1 MKGTARP
8 GTGSVERPMT
18 TKAAG
23 YSKSLGK
30 EQKDFGMKT
39 RMFFAKK
46 QNTSKE
52 SIIKEFEKNIQ
63 KLSDES
69 IILKCKGNFRAA
81 KEKAL
86 TAYKKM
92 TDFKQQNQD
101 YFNAEMEFGLQLN
114 IALIY
119 EGLKMFEDALQ
130 IYLDIVQKE
139 NYYSPGIMKDK
150 IRINI
155 GNLYY
160 KQGDYQKAIIEWKK
174 AVDKI
179 SKENK
184 ELRGLVLRNIAN
196 AHIKLGS
203 YDDAIDNYTESV
215 KHKEDMKTCKNLLLS
230 NLAMNKMKE
239 TKQVFSLMIES
250 AQNQEKEIDPSS
262 ENEEEKTTM
271 DPLKEYLIIRKKESS
286 SIIVNIAL
294 VMTHFLEKDPLE
306 AFKYII
312 DCLKKSNMV
321 DIQNEVEMAKAMY
334 FLKKRD
340 IAQTIAIMKNFEN
353 KNKNLISRVAN
364 NISFLYFV
372 EGDYAKA
379 EQYAN
384 TAIENERYNHKA
396 LVNKGNIHYI
406 KEDYNKAKEFYLEAI
421 GVQSDC
427 IEAIYNLGMVNIR
440 MEQIYEAIQAFEKL
454 HSVCPNIPEVL
465 YKIAKLYEYMKQYD
479 DAIKY
484 YSLLLLQLPND
495 PILLSSL
502 GSLYYQINPKDE
514 TNYMHYFED
523 SYRYF
528 PSNFDN
534 LTVLG
539 FLYFKEENYEK
550 ALSFFRL
557 ASKVNPNAYTAEI
570 HYAKCYFKLGRFRES
585 FKAFR
590 RIHSK
595 YPDNKEALMYLIAN
609 AKQLN
614 LPFEEY
620 AKEISRLDQEQVDLD
635 YQQGYGNNSGSGYG
649 GTGGDY
655 YEGRAPQQANPNY
668 QGEMVDF
675 SKYSSKTGAKAPTS
689 KENDLL
695 KFNNDQ
701 SPEDLLP

>member
-46 QNTSKE
+46 ENTSKE
-52 SIIKEFEKNIQ
+52 AIIKEFEKNIQ

-69 IILKCKGNFRAA
+69 ILLKCRGNYRAA

-86 TAYKKM
+86 SAYKKM
-92 TDFKQQNQD
+92 NDFKLQNVD

-119 EGLKMFEDALQ
+119 EGLKMYEDARQ
-130 IYLDIVQKE
+130 MYSEIVQKE
-139 NYYSPGIMKDK
+139 NYYTPGIMKDK
-150 IRINI
+150 IRINL

-160 KQGDYQKAIIEWKK
+160 KQGDYQNAIKEWKK

-179 SKENK
+179 SKDNK
-184 ELRGLVLRNIAN
+184 EMRGLVLRNIAN
-196 AHIKLGS
+196 ANIKLGL
-203 YDDAIDNYTESV
+203 YEDAIDNYTESV

-230 NLAMNKMKE
+230 NLAMKKTKE
-239 TKQVFSLMIES
+239 TKQVFNLMIDS
-250 AQNQEKEIDPSS
+250 AQNQEKEIDPSNN
-262 ENEEEKTTM
+262 EEEEKTAM
-271 DPLKEYLIIRKKESS
+271 DPLKEYLIIRKKENA

-294 VMTHFLEKDPLE
+294 VMTHYLESDPLV
-306 AFKYII
+306 AFQYII
-312 DCLKKSNMV
+312 DSLKKSSMI

-340 IAQTIAIMKNFEN
+340 IAQTISIMKNFEN

-372 EGDYAKA
+372 EGDYTKA

-406 KEDYNKAKEFYLEAI
+406 KEDYNKAKEYYLEAI

-440 MEQIYEAIQAFEKL
+440 MDAIYEAIQAFEKL

-484 YSLLLLQLPND
+484 YSLLLMQLPND

-514 TNYMHYFED
+514 NTYMHYFED

-550 ALSFFRL
+550 ALSFFKL

-590 RIHSK
+590 KIHAK

-614 LPFEEY
+614 LPYEEY
-620 AKEISRLDQEQVDLD
+620 AKEMSRLDQDQVEMD
-635 YQQGYGNNSGSGYG
+635 YQSGYGNSAGGGYG
-649 GTGGDY
+649 GSSGDY
-655 YEGRAPQQANPNY
+655 YEGRGPQAASPNY

-675 SKYSSKTGAKAPTS
+675 SKYSSKTGAKVAPN
-689 KENDLL
+689 KGADLL

>member
-46 QNTSKE
+46 QNTTKE
-52 SIIKEFEKNIQ
+52 AVIKEFEKNIQ

-69 IILKCKGNFRAA
+69 ILLKCKGNFRAA

-86 TAYKKM
+86 SATKKM
-92 TDFKQQNQD
+92 SDFKTANTD
-101 YFNAEMEFGLQLN
+101 YFNAEMEFGLNLN
-114 IALIY
+114 LALIY
-119 EGLKMFEDALQ
+119 EGLKMYEDALQ
-130 IYLDIVQKE
+130 IYTDIVQRE

-196 AHIKLGS
+196 AHIKLQS

-239 TKQVFSLMIES
+239 TKSVFNLMIET
-250 AQNQEKEIDPSS
+250 AKNQEKEIDPSS
-262 ENEEEKTTM
+262 ENEEEKSTM

-286 SIIVNIAL
+286 AIIVNTAL
-294 VMTHFLEKDPLE
+294 VMTHFLEKDPLD
-306 AFKYII
+306 AFSFII
-312 DCLKKSNMV
+312 DSLKRSNMI
-321 DIQNEVEMAKAMY
+321 DMQNEVEMAKAMY

-340 IAQTIAIMKNFEN
+340 IAKTIDIMKNFEN

-379 EQYAN
+379 ELYAN

-514 TNYMHYFED
+514 NNYMHYFED

-550 ALSFFRL
+550 ALAFFKL

-570 HYAKCYFKLGRFRES
+570 HYAKCHFKLGRFRES
-585 FKAFR
+585 FKVFR
-590 RIHSK
+590 RIHAK

-620 AKEISRLDQEQVDLD
+620 AKEMSRLDQQQVDLD
-635 YQQGYGNNSGSGYG
+635 YQQGYGNSGGSGYG
-649 GTGGDY
+649 TNDNY
-655 YEGRAPQQANPNY
+655 YEGSAPQQASPNY

-675 SKYSSKTGAKAPTS
+675 RNIRVKLEEKVQIL
-689 KENDLL
+689 KEMIYLNLTMINHL
-695 KFNNDQ
+695 KIYFLN
-701 SPEDLLP
+701 

>member
-30 EQKDFGMKT
+30 EQKDFGTKT

-46 QNTSKE
+46 DNTTKE
-52 SIIKEFEKNIQ
+52 GQIKEFEKNIQ

-69 IILKCKGNFRAA
+69 ILLKCRGNFRAA

-86 TAYKKM
+86 SAYKKIN
-92 TDFKQQNQD
+92 DFKSQNVD
-101 YFNAEMEFGLQLN
+101 YFNAEMEFGIQLN

-119 EGLKMFEDALQ
+119 EGLKMYEEAKQ
-130 IYLDIVQKE
+130 MYLEIVQKE
-139 NYYSPGIMKDK
+139 NYYTPGIMKDK
-150 IRINI
+150 IRINL

-160 KQGDYQKAIIEWKK
+160 KQGEYQKAIIEWKK

-179 SKENK
+179 SKDNK
-184 ELRGLVLRNIAN
+184 EMRGLVLRNIAN
-196 AHIKLGS
+196 AHIKLRS
-203 YDDAIDNYTESV
+203 YTDAIDSYSESV

-230 NLAMNKMKE
+230 NLATNKMKE
-239 TKQVFSLMIES
+239 TKQVFGLMIES
-250 AQNQEKEIDPSS
+250 SQNLEKEIDPSN
-262 ENEEEKTTM
+262 NEEEKTAI
-271 DPLKEYLIIRKKESS
+271 DPLKEYLIIRKKENAA
-286 SIIVNIAL
+286 IIVNIAL

-312 DCLKKSNMV
+312 DTLKKSNMV

-340 IAQTIAIMKNFEN
+340 IAQTISIMKNFEN

-379 EQYAN
+379 EQYAS
-384 TAIENERYNHKA
+384 TALDNERYNHKA

-406 KEDYNKAKEFYLEAI
+406 KEDFNKAKEYYLEAI

-440 MEQIYEAIQAFEKL
+440 MDAIYEAIQAFEKL

-465 YKIAKLYEYMKQYD
+465 YKIAKLYEYIKQYD

-484 YSLLLLQLPND
+484 YSLLLVQLPND

-514 TNYMHYFED
+514 NNYMHYFED

-550 ALSFFRL
+550 ALSFFKL

-570 HYAKCYFKLGRFRES
+570 HYAKCFFKLGKFKES
-585 FKAFR
+585 FKVFR
-590 RIHSK
+590 KIHNK

-614 LPFEEY
+614 LPFDEY
-620 AKEISRLDQEQVDLD
+620 AKEMSKLDNEQIDMD
-635 YQQGYGNNSGSGYG
+635 SQNGYGNSS
-649 GTGGDY
+649 GGDY
-655 YEGRAPQQANPNY
+655 YEGRGPQLADPNY
-668 QGEMVDF
+668 RGEMVDF
-675 SKYSSKTGAKAPTS
+675 SKYSSKTGEKIPAGKGN
-689 KENDLL
+689 EFM

-701 SPEDLLP
+701 SPEDLLPE

>member
-30 EQKDFGMKT
+30 EQKDFGTKT

-46 QNTSKE
+46 DNTTKE
-52 SIIKEFEKNIQ
+52 GQIKEFEKNIQ

-69 IILKCKGNFRAA
+69 ILLKCRGNFRAA

-86 TAYKKM
+86 SAYKKIN
-92 TDFKQQNQD
+92 DFKSQNVD
-101 YFNAEMEFGLQLN
+101 YFNAEMEFGIQLN

-119 EGLKMFEDALQ
+119 EGLKMYEEAKQ
-130 IYLDIVQKE
+130 MYLEIVQKE
-139 NYYSPGIMKDK
+139 NYYTPGIMKDK
-150 IRINI
+150 IRINL

-160 KQGDYQKAIIEWKK
+160 KQGEYQKAIIEWKK

-179 SKENK
+179 SKDNK
-184 ELRGLVLRNIAN
+184 EMRGLVLRNIAN
-196 AHIKLGS
+196 AHIKLRS
-203 YDDAIDNYTESV
+203 YTDAIDSYSESV

-230 NLAMNKMKE
+230 NLATNKMKE
-239 TKQVFSLMIES
+239 TKQVFGLMIES
-250 AQNQEKEIDPSS
+250 SQNLEKEIDPSN
-262 ENEEEKTTM
+262 NEEEKTAI
-271 DPLKEYLIIRKKESS
+271 DPLKEYLIIRKKENAA
-286 SIIVNIAL
+286 IIVNIAL

-312 DCLKKSNMV
+312 DTLKKSNMV

-340 IAQTIAIMKNFEN
+340 IAQTISIMKNFEN

-379 EQYAN
+379 EQYAS
-384 TAIENERYNHKA
+384 TALDNERYNHKA

-406 KEDYNKAKEFYLEAI
+406 KEDFNKAKEYYLEAI

-440 MEQIYEAIQAFEKL
+440 MDAIYEAIQAFEKL

-465 YKIAKLYEYMKQYD
+465 YKIAKLYEYIKQYD

-484 YSLLLLQLPND
+484 YSLLLVQLPND

-514 TNYMHYFED
+514 NNYMHYFED

-550 ALSFFRL
+550 ALSFFKL

-570 HYAKCYFKLGRFRES
+570 HYAKCFFKLGKFKES
-585 FKAFR
+585 FKVFR
-590 RIHSK
+590 KIHNK

-614 LPFEEY
+614 LPFDEY
-620 AKEISRLDQEQVDLD
+620 AKEMSKLDNEQIDMD
-635 YQQGYGNNSGSGYG
+635 SQNGYGNSS
-649 GTGGDY
+649 GGDY
-655 YEGRAPQQANPNY
+655 YEGRGPQLADPNY
-668 QGEMVDF
+668 RGEMVDF
-675 SKYSSKTGAKAPTS
+675 SKYSSKTGEKMPAGKGN
-689 KENDLL
+689 EFM

-701 SPEDLLP
+701 SPEDLLPE

>member
-52 SIIKEFEKNIQ
+52 ALIKEFEKNIQ

-86 TAYKKM
+86 TATKKM
-92 TDFKQQNQD
+92 NDFKSTNPD
-101 YFNAEMEFGLQLN
+101 YFNAEMEFGLHLN
-114 IALIY
+114 LALIY

-130 IYLDIVQKE
+130 IYLDIVQRE

-160 KQGDYQKAIIEWKK
+160 KQGEYQKAIIEWKK

-184 ELRGLVLRNIAN
+184 ELRGLVQRNIAN
-196 AHIKLGS
+196 AYIKLQS

-215 KHKEDMKTCKNLLLS
+215 KLKEDMKTCKNLLLS

-239 TKQVFSLMIES
+239 TKTVFNLMIDS
-250 AQNQEKEIDPSS
+250 AKNQEKEIDPSS
-262 ENEEEKTTM
+262 NENEEEKTTI

-294 VMTHFLEKDPLE
+294 VMTHFLEKDPLD
-306 AFKYII
+306 AFSFII
-312 DCLKKSNMV
+312 DSL
-321 DIQNEVEMAKAMY
+321 
-334 FLKKRD
+334 
-340 IAQTIAIMKNFEN
+340 NFEN

-379 EQYAN
+379 ELYAN

-406 KEDYNKAKEFYLEAI
+406 KEDYNKAKEYYLEAI

-514 TNYMHYFED
+514 NNYMHYFED

-550 ALSFFRL
+550 ALAFFKL

-570 HYAKCYFKLGRFRES
+570 HYAKCHFKLGRFRES
-585 FKAFR
+585 FKVFR
-590 RIHSK
+590 RIHAK

-620 AKEISRLDQEQVDLD
+620 AKEMSRLDQEQVDLD
-635 YQQGYGNNSGSGYG
+635 YQQGYGNAGSSYGNS
-649 GTGGDY
+649 DNY
-655 YEGRAPQQANPNY
+655 YEGSGPQQASPNY

-675 SKYSSKTGAKAPTS
+675 SKYSSKNGGKVSAGKG
-689 KENDLL
+689 NDLL

>member
-52 SIIKEFEKNIQ
+52 ALIKEFEKNIQ

-86 TAYKKM
+86 TATKKM
-92 TDFKQQNQD
+92 NDFKSTNPD
-101 YFNAEMEFGLQLN
+101 YFNAEMEFGLHLN
-114 IALIY
+114 LALIY

-130 IYLDIVQKE
+130 IYLDIVQRE

-160 KQGDYQKAIIEWKK
+160 KQGEYQKAIIEWKK

-184 ELRGLVLRNIAN
+184 ELRGLVQRNIAN
-196 AHIKLGS
+196 AYIKLQS

-215 KHKEDMKTCKNLLLS
+215 KLKEDMKTCKNLLLS

-239 TKQVFSLMIES
+239 TKTVFNLMIDS
-250 AQNQEKEIDPSS
+250 AKNQEKEIDPSS
-262 ENEEEKTTM
+262 NENEEEKTTI

-294 VMTHFLEKDPLE
+294 VMTHFLEKDPLD
-306 AFKYII
+306 AFSFII
-312 DCLKKSNMV
+312 DSLKRNNMV
-321 DIQNEVEMAKAMY
+321 DMQNEVEMAKAMY

-340 IAQTIAIMKNFEN
+340 IAKTIDIMKNFEN

-379 EQYAN
+379 ELYAN

-406 KEDYNKAKEFYLEAI
+406 KEDYNKAKEYYLEAI

-427 IEAIYNLGMVNIR
+427 IEAIYNLGMVNIS

-514 TNYMHYFED
+514 NNYMHYFED
-523 SYRYF
+523 SFRYF

-550 ALSFFRL
+550 ALAFFKL

-570 HYAKCYFKLGRFRES
+570 HYAKCHFKLGRFRES
-585 FKAFR
+585 FKVFR
-590 RIHSK
+590 RIHAK

-620 AKEISRLDQEQVDLD
+620 AKEMSRLDQEQVDLD
-635 YQQGYGNNSGSGYG
+635 YQQGYGNAGSSYGNS
-649 GTGGDY
+649 DNY
-655 YEGRAPQQANPNY
+655 YEGSGPQQASPNY

-675 SKYSSKTGAKAPTS
+675 SKYSSKNGGKVSAGKG
-689 KENDLL
+689 NDLL

>member
-52 SIIKEFEKNIQ
+52 AQIKEFEKNIQ

-69 IILKCKGNFRAA
+69 IIMKCRGNFLGA

-86 TAYKKM
+86 NAYDKLNE
-92 TDFKQQNQD
+92 FKLQNLD

-119 EGLKMFEDALQ
+119 ENLRMYDDARAM
-130 IYLDIVQKE
+130 YLEIVQKE
-139 NYYSPGIMKDK
+139 NYYTPGIMKDK
-150 IRINI
+150 IRINL

-160 KQGDYQKAIIEWKK
+160 KQGEYKKAITEWQK

-184 ELRGLVLRNIAN
+184 ELKGCILKNIAN
-196 AHIKLGS
+196 AHIKIGS
-203 YDDAIDNYTESV
+203 FNEAIDNYKESV
-215 KHKEDMKTCKNLLLS
+215 KNKEDMKSCMNLLLS
-230 NLAMNKMKE
+230 YLAMNKINE
-239 TKQVFSLMIES
+239 TKQVFKLMIDF
-250 AQNQEKEIDPSS
+250 AQSQEREIDSS
-262 ENEEEKTTM
+262 KDKNTAM
-271 DPLKEYLIIRKKESS
+271 DPLKEYLIIRKKENAT
-286 SIIVNIAL
+286 IIVNISL

-312 DCLKKSNMV
+312 DVVKQSGMT

-340 IAQTIAIMKNFEN
+340 VQKTISIMRNFEN
-353 KNKNLISRVAN
+353 TNKNLISRVAN

-379 EQYAN
+379 ETYAN

-406 KEDYNKAKEFYLEAI
+406 KEDYNKAKEYYLEAI

-440 MEQIYEAIQAFEKL
+440 MDAIYEAIQAFEKL

-465 YKIAKLYEYMKQYD
+465 YKIAKLYEYMKQYE

-484 YSLLLLQLPND
+484 YSLLLIQLPND

-514 TNYMHYFED
+514 STYMHYFED

-550 ALSFFRL
+550 ALSFFKL

-585 FKAFR
+585 FKVFR
-590 RIHSK
+590 KIHSK

-614 LPFEEY
+614 LPYEDY
-620 AKEISRLDQEQVDLD
+620 AKEMSRLDQEQGGLD
-635 YQQGYGNNSGSGYG
+635 TYQGYGSTNAPVGNYG
-649 GTGGDY
+649 GGSY
-655 YEGRAPQQANPNY
+655 YESQPAAASSNY

-675 SKYSSKTGAKAPTS
+675 SKYSSKGAKATTGNAGP
-689 KENDLL
+689 NLL

-701 SPEDLLP
+701 TPDELLP

>member
-52 SIIKEFEKNIQ
+52 AQIKEFEKNIQ

-69 IILKCKGNFRAA
+69 IILKCRGNYLGA
-81 KEKAL
+81 KEKAIN
-86 TAYKKM
+86 AYEKLNA
-92 TDFKQQNQD
+92 FKLENMD

-119 EGLKMFEDALQ
+119 EGLKMYDDALAM
-130 IYLDIVQKE
+130 YTEIVQKE
-139 NYYSPGIMKDK
+139 NYYTPGIMKDK

-160 KQGDYQKAIIEWKK
+160 KQGDYKKAIIEWQK

-184 ELRGLVLRNIAN
+184 ELRGLVFRNIAN

-203 YDDAIDNYTESV
+203 FNEAIDKYAESV
-215 KHKEDMKTCKNLLLS
+215 KNKEDMESCMNLLLS
-230 NLAMNKMKE
+230 NLAMNKIPE
-239 TKQVFSLMIES
+239 TKQVFSIMIES
-250 AQNQEKEIDPSS
+250 AQSQEKEIDTSNDKNS
-262 ENEEEKTTM
+262 TM
-271 DPLKEYLIIRKKESS
+271 DPLKEYLIIRKKENAQ
-286 SIIVNIAL
+286 IIVNISL
-294 VMTHFLEKDPLE
+294 VMTHFLEKDPLD

-312 DCLKKSNMV
+312 DVLKKNNMT

-340 IAQTIAIMKNFEN
+340 VEQTINIMKNFE
-353 KNKNLISRVAN
+353 KTNKNLISRVAN

-372 EGDYAKA
+372 EGDYTTA
-379 EQYAN
+379 EKYAN

-406 KEDYNKAKEFYLEAI
+406 KEDYNKAKEYYLEAI

-440 MEQIYEAIQAFEKL
+440 MDAIYEAIQAFEKL

-484 YSLLLLQLPND
+484 YSLLLMQLPND

-514 TNYMHYFED
+514 NTYMHYFED

-550 ALSFFRL
+550 ALSFFKL

-585 FKAFR
+585 FKVFR
-590 RIHSK
+590 KIHSK

-614 LPFEEY
+614 LPYEDY
-620 AKEISRLDQEQVDLD
+620 AKEMSRLDQEQGGVDA
-635 YQQGYGNNSGSGYG
+635 YQGYGGGAQGSSYG
-649 GTGGDY
+649 GGSY
-655 YEGRAPQQANPNY
+655 YESQPVPASSNY

-675 SKYSSKTGAKAPTS
+675 SKYSSKGTKATTGGGT
-689 KENDLL
+689 NLL

-701 SPEDLLP
+701 SPDELLP